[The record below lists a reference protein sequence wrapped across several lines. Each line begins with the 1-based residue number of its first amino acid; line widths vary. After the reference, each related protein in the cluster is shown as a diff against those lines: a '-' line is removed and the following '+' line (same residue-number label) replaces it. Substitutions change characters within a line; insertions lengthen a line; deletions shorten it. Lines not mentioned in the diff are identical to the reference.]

1 MVDVNNPQINVI
13 LVEDDLAQAKW
24 VSRLLVG
31 RLPEGVE
38 LLTFTDSSV
47 ASAHLGE
54 EWVDV
59 IITDLDMPE
68 VDGLALVRR
77 AREFNPRVQVVIVTA
92 ASTSAALVDAGDIG
106 VADYLLKPVDIQ
118 TVAGL
123 IEQAAERVGR
133 WRRALSGTLALKRGH

>member
-1 MVDVNNPQINVI
+1 VVAVNNRKINVVF
-13 LVEDDLAQAKW
+13 VEDDLAQANW

-38 LLTFTDSSV
+38 LLTFTDSSA

-59 IITDLDMPE
+59 IITDLDMPK
-68 VDGLALVRR
+68 VDGLTLVRR
-77 AREFNPRVQVVIVTA
+77 AREFNPRVQAVILTA

-123 IEQAAERVGR
+123 IEQAAERVDR
-133 WRRALSGTLALKRGH
+133 WRRALLGTIALKRGH